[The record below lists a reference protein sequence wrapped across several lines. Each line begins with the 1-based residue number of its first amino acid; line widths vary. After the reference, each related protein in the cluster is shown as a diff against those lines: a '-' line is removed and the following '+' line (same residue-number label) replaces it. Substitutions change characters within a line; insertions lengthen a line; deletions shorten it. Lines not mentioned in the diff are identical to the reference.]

1 MKKEEQFIGYLKFF
15 GPSVEEGKI
24 DIEKVGNSLVALN
37 KLFKKYS
44 KQKNGGLSLKLGG
57 IKKNCTEV
65 NIFMEQIVPVIQPVA
80 KVTTGLLIA
89 KSIGLT
95 ELGKQFF
102 GIVGQQL
109 ALKLFSKGKKIDAVR
124 YSTESKIPSV
134 LLKDAE
140 GREQWFPKE
149 IWDLQKDFSPALRDM
164 IQLEAGREEKMQI
177 GYYDK
182 DKAKKLGEVGYG
194 QKGFFDEEKDT
205 TFDERLDEKFDE
217 EQAQE
222 VKVAG
227 KFVDYYGLA
236 HEYHFSFQ
244 ARKAQ
249 RETGKQK
256 ILCKVE
262 EEKITHFIDLL
273 KPENQE
279 KNIYIGGLA
288 VKTADGKI
296 DKIKI
301 AWFSY
306 DEYYNPK
313 QPKLKW

>member
-24 DIEKVGNSLVALN
+24 DIEKIGNSLIALN
-37 KLFKKYS
+37 KLFRKYS
-44 KQKNGGLSLKLGG
+44 KQKNNDISLKLGG
-57 IKKNCTEV
+57 VKKNCTEINV
-65 NIFMEQIVPVIQPVA
+65 FMEQIVPVIQPVA
-80 KVTTGLLIA
+80 ETAPYILAAKYSGVT
-89 KSIGLT
+89 
-95 ELGKQFF
+95 EFGKQFF
-102 GIVGQQL
+102 GTIGNQL
-109 ALKLFSKGKKIDAVR
+109 VLKLFSKGKKLDVVR
-124 YSTESKIPSV
+124 CSMDDGVNRV
-134 LLKDAE
+134 LLRDTD

-149 IWDLQKDFSPALRDM
+149 IWDSQKDFSPALRDM
-164 IQLEAGREEKMQI
+164 IQLEAGREEKMQF

-182 DKAKKLGEVGYG
+182 DNVKKLAEVGYG
-194 QKGFFDEEKDT
+194 QKGFFNLEKEV

-217 EQAQE
+217 AQAQE
-222 VKVAG
+222 IKIAG

-244 ARKAQ
+244 ARKEQ

-262 EEKITHFIDLL
+262 ESKIAELIDLL
-273 KPENQE
+273 KPENQK
-279 KNIYIGGLA
+279 KNVYIGGLA

-296 DKIKI
+296 DKIKV

-306 DEYYNPK
+306 DEFYNPK
-313 QPKLKW
+313 QPRLKW